1 MRRQWA
7 AGSSEFT
14 AFSLHP
20 GKQLPKSAQCRD
32 RRRSRGL
39 YVREKHPPNRLSL
52 PVPSFRAGEAHGR
65 RSRFRRRPAGVFL
78 GVRVSSF
85 PSGIL
90 CIFRFQSR
98 AVCRETCAW
107 CAACRRA
114 VPSESMETSR
124 RIWEGRSFAEDIT
137 FPVLSENIFPQSLGI
152 HLWCSCSFPYFL
164 IWLWWQYGHL
174 SKKQRDLFRR
184 SKACSEKGIQM
195 VLSGSSGTSQ
205 RGKLLYHSV
214 PGPRTPMI

>member
-1 MRRQWA
+1 MNQVRHVR
-7 AGSSEFT
+7 GR
-14 AFSLHP
+14 HP
-20 GKQLPKSAQCRD
+20 L
-32 RRRSRGL
+32 
-39 YVREKHPPNRLSL
+39 NRLSL
-52 PVPSFRAGEAHGR
+52 QAPGFLAAAGLRPG
-65 RSRFRRRPAGVFL
+65 SRFRRRPAGVFL

-90 CIFRFQSR
+90 CIFLFQSR
-98 AVCRETCAW
+98 AVSRETCAW
-107 CAACRRA
+107 CASCRRA

-124 RIWEGRSFAEDIT
+124 RIWEGRSFAEDST

-152 HLWCSCSFPYFL
+152 HLWCPCSFPYFL